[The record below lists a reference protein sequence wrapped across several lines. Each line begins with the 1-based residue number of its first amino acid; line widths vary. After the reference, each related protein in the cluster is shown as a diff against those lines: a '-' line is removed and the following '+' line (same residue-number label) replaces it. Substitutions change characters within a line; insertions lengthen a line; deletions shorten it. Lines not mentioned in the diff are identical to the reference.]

1 MSIPQIASEVVTDIH
16 KGAFAHAAVTWP
28 SASTSSNSSKSV
40 AKWLRTGDA
49 SNASDEHA
57 MLLLQALAAAEYAAG
72 VDTSIVSMCHVLHDP
87 PRGSL

>member
-1 MSIPQIASEVVTDIH
+1 MSIPQITSEIVADIH
-16 KGAFAHAAVTWP
+16 NGVFAHAAVTWP
-28 SASTSSNSSKSV
+28 SSSKSSKSV

-49 SNASDEHA
+49 SNASDEDA

-72 VDTSIVSMCHVLHDP
+72 VDTSIVSMSHVLHDP